1 MKYFIYSIIVV
12 LFAGCSDFLEDYSQ
26 DLVIPKTVSDLN
38 EVILG
43 SGYLPSSEVKDL
55 ARGTVGWWL
64 HILDDDVN
72 TVIMHTANT
81 SNQYVYL
88 NTTYYGY
95 YTWQYEVGRDY
106 DQKNLSGDNALWD
119 ELYSRINTTNIILNE
134 LKNVSQ
140 ASPQEKL
147 DALTLQGECLFLR
160 AQFYL
165 VLVNVYANAYAPETA
180 ASTLGVPLKL
190 THYVEHDKDKN
201 TQFERASVAEVY
213 AQIVDDLKVSV
224 KCFQQ
229 SPQTRSFYR
238 ASEAAARLLLS
249 RVYLYMQDWKN
260 ARVAAEDFLKLR
272 RDLYNFNSLTDPE
285 AVAISENSV
294 EVLFS
299 QGSLSLQNDIT
310 GLGGNFCVTKDLYRL
325 YEEAD
330 CRRDLYFSNASE
342 IDSIGLGRKYKR
354 GVYRSNVSDFWL
366 LRTAEGYLNMAEACA
381 MSDDPGTASEY
392 LNRLRR
398 NRIAEYRDIEYSA
411 ADITEAV
418 REERRKELC
427 FEGHRWFD
435 LRRYAVCR
443 KAPFKKVIEHMF
455 SVYDWDNRREFK
467 HGEVYS
473 LQENDLA
480 YTFAI
485 PKSVLEFDT
494 GMQDNPREQRGY
506 SHLIYRSAGGAG
518 DEK

>member
-81 SNQYVYL
+81 SNEYVYL

-140 ASPQEKL
+140 ALPQEKL

-165 VLVNVYANAYAPETA
+165 VLVNVYANAYDPETA

-330 CRRDLYFSNASE
+330 CRRDLYFSNA
-342 IDSIGLGRKYKR
+342 
-354 GVYRSNVSDFWL
+354 
-366 LRTAEGYLNMAEACA
+366 
-381 MSDDPGTASEY
+381 
-392 LNRLRR
+392 
-398 NRIAEYRDIEYSA
+398 
-411 ADITEAV
+411 
-418 REERRKELC
+418 
-427 FEGHRWFD
+427 
-435 LRRYAVCR
+435 
-443 KAPFKKVIEHMF
+443 
-455 SVYDWDNRREFK
+455 
-467 HGEVYS
+467 
-473 LQENDLA
+473 
-480 YTFAI
+480 
-485 PKSVLEFDT
+485 
-494 GMQDNPREQRGY
+494 
-506 SHLIYRSAGGAG
+506 
-518 DEK
+518 